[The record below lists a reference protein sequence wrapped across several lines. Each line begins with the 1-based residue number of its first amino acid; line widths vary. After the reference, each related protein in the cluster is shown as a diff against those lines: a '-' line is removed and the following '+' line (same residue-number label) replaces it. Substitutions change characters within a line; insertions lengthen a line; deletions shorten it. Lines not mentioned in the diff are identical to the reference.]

1 MHFAS
6 SKSFFS
12 SDQLPLTAVDDSG
25 TRRGC
30 NPQQTEM
37 RKTLTAHSLVASRT
51 GYTLIA
57 SWLQQLWSFD
67 ILPLS
72 REEQDRTWA
81 YSCSRG

>member
-57 SWLQQLWSFD
+57 S
-67 ILPLS
+67 
-72 REEQDRTWA
+72 
-81 YSCSRG
+81 